1 MRGIRQNRW
10 HYCLSEFL
18 LVEIRWRR
26 LEAEKMEVGQ
36 LVRIILKYVREDPE
50 TAHKDM
56 QIIAQ
61 STLAKA
67 LPRGMP

>member
-1 MRGIRQNRW
+1 
-10 HYCLSEFL
+10 
-18 LVEIRWRR
+18 
-26 LEAEKMEVGQ
+26 MEVGQ

-56 QIIAQ
+56 RIIAQ
-61 STLAKA
+61 SALAKA